1 MNSIKI
7 NVEPVRT
14 IHEKEVYR
22 TLRTNIEF
30 TGVENR
36 AITITSCTPND
47 GKTTVTYNL
56 ACAFADSD
64 KKTLLVDADLRK
76 SILFRRLQIQDSVKG
91 LSHYLSGQENIRD
104 VICST
109 NKDNLFM
116 IPAGPFPSNPTELLG
131 NERFAEILPVLKK
144 AFDYILFDTPPLMN
158 VIDAAVVA
166 KKCDASLLVVASDCT
181 SRTEV
186 QNVAEQLRAANSNVL
201 GVVLNKVD
209 VRRGSY
215 YGKKYGYGYKYGS
228 YYGYNAKTSD

>member
-1 MNSIKI
+1 MNRITIGEES
-7 NVEPVRT
+7 NRT
-14 IHEKEVYR
+14 NREKEVYR

-36 AITITSCTPND
+36 SIAITSCTPND

-56 ACAFADSD
+56 ACAFADGG

-76 SILFRRLQIQDSVKG
+76 SVLFHRLQIQDSVKG
-91 LSHYLSGQENIRD
+91 LSHYLSGQENIGD

-109 NKDNLFM
+109 NKKNLFLL
-116 IPAGPFPSNPTELLG
+116 PSGLFPTNPTELLG
-131 NERFAEILPVLKK
+131 NERFAQMLPILKK
-144 AFDYILFDTPPLMN
+144 TFDYVLIDTPPLSN

-166 KKCDASLLVVASDCT
+166 KECDASLLVLAADNSSRSVAKT
-181 SRTEV
+181 VT
-186 QNVAEQLRAANSNVL
+186 EQLRSANNNLL

-215 YGKKYGYGYKYGS
+215 YGKRYGNYDS
-228 YYGYNAKTSD
+228 YYSYDA